1 MWQPWASAVALR
13 HKRIETRHWSTDYR
27 GPIAIHASKCWSRD
41 QRRIANELGMLKP
54 VEADASPTWRLNNTV
69 LPLGKVIAVAILTN
83 CLPTEQLLRE
93 IDREEYVR
101 GNYAPGR
108 YGWILE
114 SIFAL
119 ERPIDFKGKQSFFT
133 VPDALLADQAPK
145 LYFAL

>member
-13 HKRIETRHWSTDYR
+13 QKRIETRHWSTDYR
-27 GPIAIHASKCWSRD
+27 GPIAIHASRRWTRD
-41 QRRIANELGMLKP
+41 QRRIANELGMH
-54 VEADASPTWRLNNTV
+54 TT
-69 LPLGKVIAVAILTN
+69 LPRGQVIAVALLTN
-83 CLPTEQLLRE
+83 CRPTEQLLRE
-93 IDREEYVR
+93 IHREEYVR

-119 ERPIDFKGKQSFFT
+119 ARPIDFKGKQSFFT
-133 VPDALLADQAPK
+133 VPDELLADQAPK